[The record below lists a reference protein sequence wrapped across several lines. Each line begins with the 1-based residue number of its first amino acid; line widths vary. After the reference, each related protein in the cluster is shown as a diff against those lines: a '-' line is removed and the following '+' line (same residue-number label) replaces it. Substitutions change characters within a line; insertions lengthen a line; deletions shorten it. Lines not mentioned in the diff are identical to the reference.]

1 MKITK
6 TDDLT
11 DVYNLPKIKKPK
23 IKTQKSTS
31 AIQTLKK
38 LIGGSA
44 GVIDKIIDSFGA
56 TDDLRVLFY
65 IEFLKQRKTPYGV
78 KDIPNGKQKFAK
90 FAAKFY
96 EPVLNGDLNTTNPH
110 YISALKKFLKT
121 GKFVFN
127 KEVVLHL
134 EDYFKTPVTG
144 YYGLR
149 GIGYKERERG
159 GKSSLAARFSS
170 NIMMELTNSLG
181 RYTLVYNNG
190 VATINDRYDFDDVN
204 DFYNTFKRKGGKEYN
219 LKTLKRSI
227 IGTIK
232 DKFGDSDKKISLK
245 SIKKANLNRFL
256 YKLMFDVNEMI
267 HTDGYQGYEISFK
280 FPMTVDKSRLIAN
293 IKRLE
298 DALATEKATKEAAK
312 VTDMAIDVAK
322 AKEYQRQLALKAKSP
337 VRRKPYKPTK
347 CINSKTCFEYGAKCI
362 DLTELKIHGLLDKFS
377 QDFINSDQFRLFRE
391 EGEFSDINYFGAFIA
406 LGLMKPKEALEAQQ
420 FVPSIC
426 LPIEMLDGDG
436 LKDDLHRTEKSVR
449 QIFALYKQTIKG
461 VLEEAQYK
469 EIKEIFKRY
478 L

>member
-1 MKITK
+1 M
-6 TDDLT
+6 
-11 DVYNLPKIKKPK
+11 PK

-31 AIQTLKK
+31 VVQTLKK

-90 FAAKFY
+90 FAAQFF
-96 EPVLNGDLNTTNPH
+96 EPVLNGDLNTTNYD

-127 KEVVLHL
+127 EGVVFHL
-134 EDYFKTPVTG
+134 EDYFKSPVTG

-149 GIGYKERERG
+149 GRGYEESERG

-190 VATINDRYDFDDVN
+190 VATINDDYDFDDVN
-204 DFYNTFKRKGGKEYN
+204 DFYNRFKRKGGKEYN
-219 LKTLKRSI
+219 LKTFKRSI

-232 DKFGDSDKKISLK
+232 DKFGDFDKKISLK
-245 SIKKANLNRFL
+245 SIKKVNLNRFL

-267 HTDGYQGYEISFK
+267 HTDGYQGYKISLK

-298 DALATEKATKEAAK
+298 DARNKKEAARK
-312 VTDMAIDVAK
+312 AAAMAGGRSIAFRSAPD
-322 AKEYQRQLALKAKSP
+322 EESERQQALLDKSP
-337 VRRKPYKPTK
+337 MRRKDYKPTK

-362 DLTELKIHGLLDKFS
+362 NLKRLEGPYYDKLP
-377 QDFINSDQFRLFRE
+377 QDFKDSGAADRIRTSDVIR
-391 EGEFSDINYFGAFIA
+391 DNINYFGAFIA
-406 LGLMKPKEALEAQQ
+406 LGLMKPKEALEAQK

-426 LPIEMLDGDG
+426 LPMEMLDGDD
-436 LKDDLHRTEKSVR
+436 LKRNLEGTEESVR

>member
-1 MKITK
+1 M
-6 TDDLT
+6 
-11 DVYNLPKIKKPK
+11 PK

-31 AIQTLKK
+31 VVQTLKK

-90 FAAKFY
+90 FAAQFF
-96 EPVLNGDLNTTNPH
+96 EPVLNGDLNTTNYN

-127 KEVVLHL
+127 KGVVLHL
-134 EDYFKTPVTG
+134 EDYFKSPVTG
-144 YYGLR
+144 YYGFR
-149 GIGYKERERG
+149 GIDYKERERG

-181 RYTLVYNNG
+181 RYALIYNNG
-190 VATINDRYDFDDVN
+190 VATINDDYDFDDVN
-204 DFYNTFKRKGGKEYN
+204 DFYNRFKRKGNKEYSF
-219 LKTLKRSI
+219 KTFKKNI
-227 IGTIK
+227 IRTIK
-232 DKFGDSDKKISLK
+232 DKFGDIEKTSKDQFDKKISLK
-245 SIKKANLNRFL
+245 SIKKASLNRFL
-256 YKLMFDVNEMI
+256 YNLMFDANEMI
-267 HTDGYQGYEISFK
+267 HTDGYQGYKISLK

-298 DALATEKATKEAAK
+298 DALNKKNAAIKAAAMVGGRSTTSELPFGDKES
-312 VTDMAIDVAK
+312 
-322 AKEYQRQLALKAKSP
+322 QRQQAFLDKSP
-337 VRRKPYKPTK
+337 ARRKPYKPTK

-362 DLTELKIHGLLDKFS
+362 DLTELEIAYYDKLP
-377 QDFINSDQFRLFRE
+377 QDFKDSPE
-391 EGEFSDINYFGAFIA
+391 AESVVHEFGKIDYFGAFIA
-406 LGLMKPKEALEAQQ
+406 LGLMKPKEALEAQK
-420 FVPSIC
+420 FVPRIC
-426 LPIEMLDGDG
+426 LPMEMLDAYGNE
-436 LKDDLHRTEKSVR
+436 LKDDLFRTEKSVR